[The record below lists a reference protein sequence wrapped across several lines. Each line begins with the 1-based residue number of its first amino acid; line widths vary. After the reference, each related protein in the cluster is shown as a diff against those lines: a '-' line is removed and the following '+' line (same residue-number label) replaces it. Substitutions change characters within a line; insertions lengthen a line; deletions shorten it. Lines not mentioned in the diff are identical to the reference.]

1 LGIFQRIE
9 QCLAGGFKR
18 SIYSKGATIS
28 IETIAMIF
36 KRAKI
41 VACEARP
48 NYVLWV
54 RFDDGIEGEVNLSD
68 LVGQGV
74 FQAWESEEF
83 WKSVK
88 VDPES
93 DTVCWGEEIDL
104 DPYALKQDVLDS
116 QKSRSP
122 PKDSKPSPPSKE

>member
-1 LGIFQRIE
+1 
-9 QCLAGGFKR
+9 LAGSFKR
-18 SIYSKGATIS
+18 SIYPEGAAIS
-28 IETIAMIF
+28 IETITMTF

-48 NYVLWV
+48 DYVLWV

-74 FQAWESEEF
+74 FKAWESEKF

-93 DTVCWGEEIDL
+93 ETVCWGDEIDL
-104 DPYALKQDVLDS
+104 DPYVLKRDVLDS
-116 QKSRSP
+116 QKPSSSLE
-122 PKDSKPSPPSKE
+122 DSKPSAPSEE